1 MKYDR
6 AIDYYR
12 SAIKNL
18 TGLFHF
24 RPKNDDFLGF
34 YVAYLNLG
42 LVQKGDIWGGL
53 SNLKESMKGGEE
65 IKETIK
71 KKGYRL
77 FLQYRYIVLCIK
89 GMIYF

>member
-12 SAIKNL
+12 SAINNL
-18 TGLFHF
+18 TGLFDF
-24 RPKNDDFLGF
+24 RPKNDEILEF

-42 LVQKGDIWGGL
+42 LVLLQKGDIWGGL

-65 IKETIK
+65 IEETIK

-77 FLQYRYIVLCIK
+77 FLQYNYNTMHKKI
-89 GMIYF
+89 